1 MGMGTVQAVY
11 VIEKHTEKCSSKQ
24 KERKAFALIFN
35 KHVMSFSFIR
45 LKKKPNQTKN
55 PQNNLILFPK
65 YEEAS
70 LVHCPFLFLVPMLGW
85 FFVVFN

>member
-11 VIEKHTEKCSSKQ
+11 VIEKHTEKCSKQ

-70 LVHCPFLFLVPMLGW
+70 LVHCLFLFLVPMLGW